1 MSQQTVKIKTHRSLA
16 KGEAKDGT
24 EVCEYREQAAAYWS
38 QASTDD
44 HKALSCSIPHCQRH
58 LARARY
64 DCLVEAKTPGQYE
77 RYREEQLKELVAED
91 PSLLEVGDVFQLLDV
106 AGARRNAHEELE
118 DIARDLVKWFKYPPE
133 VSLLA
138 LVNRARK
145 YFGEKELT

>member
-16 KGEAKDGT
+16 RDVDKDGP
-24 EVCEYREQAAAYWS
+24 EVCKYCGNPAAYWS
-38 QASTDD
+38 EASTYNY
-44 HKALSCSIPHCQRH
+44 KALSRSIPHCQGHR
-58 LARARY
+58 ARARY

-118 DIARDLVKWFKYPPE
+118 DIARDLVLWFKYPPE